1 MSDERNPL
9 DEVGSGVAK
18 TRSSLQLEEAKA
30 NRRASCH
37 CLRWTQEN
45 LLAIYAAGNIGCC
58 IFATGD
64 AALRSIGMQA
74 AGPDSPVG
82 LSLSTYA
89 RNWILGEIMRLCSAD
104 GNTIRR
110 DSHPSVLYR
119 RT

>member
-9 DEVGSGVAK
+9 DEVDSGVAK
-18 TRSSLQLEEAKA
+18 ARSSLQLTKA
-30 NRRASCH
+30 NRRTSCH

-74 AGPDSPVG
+74 G
-82 LSLSTYA
+82 T
-89 RNWILGEIMRLCSAD
+89 
-104 GNTIRR
+104 
-110 DSHPSVLYR
+110 R
-119 RT
+119 RTRSSKKKSKKRRKMKKEAHQRALLA

>member
-9 DEVGSGVAK
+9 DEVGSGVAE

-74 AGPDSPVG
+74 G
-82 LSLSTYA
+82 T
-89 RNWILGEIMRLCSAD
+89 
-104 GNTIRR
+104 
-110 DSHPSVLYR
+110 R
-119 RT
+119 RTRSSKKKEIEKAQKKKEAH